1 MQTHLRVLALGWL
14 LLACPSPAR
23 AAEAPAAAVPAG
35 LRFQAYVDL
44 GTRYFRAGQFELAAA
59 ALEAALKKEQPP
71 RLFFNLAR
79 AYHKSGRHA
88 EALAQYERYLREEP
102 NSPRR
107 AEVESYCEALR
118 GKPQPAPHIAASPTA
133 APSPAPPLYKR
144 GWFWG
149 VVAAGVVVVG
159 ASIAAGVVLGR
170 RSDTPASASNAL
182 AYPLTITF

>member
-1 MQTHLRVLALGWL
+1 MQTHLRALALGWL

-44 GTRYFRAGQFELAAA
+44 GTRYFRAGQFESAAA

-118 GKPQPAPHIAASPTA
+118 GKPQPAQITTSPAAA
-133 APSPAPPLYKR
+133 PAPPPPVYKR

-149 VVAAGVVVVG
+149 VIAAGVVVVG

-170 RSDTPASASNAL
+170 RSDTPASATGAL
-182 AYPLTITF
+182 AYPVTITF